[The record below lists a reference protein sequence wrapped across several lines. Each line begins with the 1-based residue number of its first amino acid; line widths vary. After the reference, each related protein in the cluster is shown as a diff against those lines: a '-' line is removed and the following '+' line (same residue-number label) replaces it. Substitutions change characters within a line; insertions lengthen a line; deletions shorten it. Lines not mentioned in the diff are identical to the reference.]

1 MTTCNVGLFL
11 LPDGIKQISP
21 TWSERM
27 KRRSFIKGAGAAGTL
42 AASGVLSAPALITSV
57 RGAYAQSGEI
67 PVGLLFSLTG
77 EVAVVERTLHDAALL
92 AIEEINA
99 AGGVHGMQLRTYI
112 EDPASD
118 PATFADRARR
128 LVIRDRCV
136 SVFGSYT
143 SASRQ
148 AVLPVVEGQNNLYW
162 YPTLYEGREC
172 SRNVMYGGA
181 VPNQQQQDLVPWL
194 MENFGGRFYL
204 IGNNYVYPREENNV
218 CKMLLDQY
226 GGEAVHEEY
235 VPLGH
240 SDFSSVINRIR
251 AEQPDVI
258 FCTLV
263 GDSDVAFARQY
274 HAAGLDPETMPVA
287 SLTRSEVEV
296 AAIGG
301 EAAQG
306 HFSSAPY
313 FMGHQSAENEH
324 FVEAYRSRWGAD
336 QVTHFVSE
344 AAYFQ
349 VYQFKAALEKLDPAN
364 ITPNAIRDAAVGIT
378 TMAPQGE
385 ILIDENLHTHLWPKI
400 ARWKSDGQAEV
411 IVESA
416 ERVAPD
422 PYWAYEGQTCT
433 GQGLVQG

>member
-1 MTTCNVGLFL
+1 
-11 LPDGIKQISP
+11 
-21 TWSERM
+21 M
-27 KRRSFIKGAGAAGTL
+27 KRRDFLGRAGAAGTL
-42 AASGVLSAPALITSV
+42 GLTGALSAPALLGSV
-57 RGAYAQSGEI
+57 GRAHAADDGI

-77 EVAVVERTLHDAALL
+77 AVAVVEHTLHDAALM

-99 AGGVHGMQLRTYI
+99 AGGVHGMQLRAII

-118 PATFADRARR
+118 PATYADRARR
-128 LVIRDRCV
+128 LMIRDKCV

-148 AVLPVVEGQNNLYW
+148 AVLPVTEQRENLYW

-172 SRNVMYGGA
+172 SRNIMYGGA
-181 VPNQQQQDLVPWL
+181 LPNQQQDILLPWL
-194 MENFGGRFYL
+194 VENYGKRFYM
-204 IGNNYVYPREENNV
+204 IGNNYVYPKEENNY
-218 CKMLLDQY
+218 CRILLKEL
-226 GGEAVHEEY
+226 GGEVVHEEY
-235 VPLGH
+235 VPMGH

-258 FCTLV
+258 FSTLV

-274 HAAGLDPETMPVA
+274 HAAELDPAKMPVC

-296 AAIGG
+296 KAIGG
-301 EAAQG
+301 EAAAG

-313 FMGHQSAENEH
+313 FMGHDTPENH
-324 FVEAYRSRWGAD
+324 RFVENYKARFGAD

-364 ITPNAIRDAAVGIT
+364 INPTAIRDASVGMT
-378 TMAPQGE
+378 MMAPQGE
-385 ILIDENLHTHLWPKI
+385 ILIDENLHAHLWPKVGQWQ
-400 ARWKSDGQAEV
+400 ADGQAKV
-411 IVESA
+411 ILQSET
-416 ERVAPD
+416 RVAPR
-422 PYWAYEGQTCT
+422 PYAAYPGQECT
-433 GQGLVQG
+433 GAGLVKS

>member
-1 MTTCNVGLFL
+1 
-11 LPDGIKQISP
+11 
-21 TWSERM
+21 M
-27 KRRSFIKGAGAAGTL
+27 KRRDFIGGIGAVGTAGA
-42 AASGVLSAPALITSV
+42 LSAPALLTTLS
-57 RGAYAQSGEI
+57 RASAQGSDI

-77 EVAVVERTLHDAALL
+77 AVAVVESTLHDAALM

-99 AGGVHGMQLRTYI
+99 AGGIHGRQLRPII

-118 PATFADRARR
+118 PATYADRARR
-128 LVIRDRCV
+128 LMIRDKCV

-148 AVLPVVEGQNNLYW
+148 AVLPVTEQRKNLYW

-181 VPNQQQQDLVPWL
+181 VPNQQQDELIPWAI
-194 MENFGGRFYL
+194 ENFGPRFYM
-204 IGNNYVYPREENNV
+204 IGNNYVYPKEENNY
-218 CKMLLDQY
+218 CKTLLAKH
-226 GGEAVHEEY
+226 GGEVVHEEY

-251 AEQPDVI
+251 AEEPDVI
-258 FCTLV
+258 FATVV

-274 HAAGLDPETMPVA
+274 HAAELDPAKMPVI

-296 AAIGG
+296 KAIGG
-301 EAAQG
+301 EAAAG

-313 FMGHQSAENEH
+313 FMGTQTPENER
-324 FVEAYRSRWGAD
+324 FVESYKSRYGGD

-364 ITPNAIRDAAVGIT
+364 ITPETIRDAAVGLT
-378 TMAPQGE
+378 LTAPQGE
-385 ILIDENLHTHLWPKI
+385 VLIDENLHTHLWPKI
-400 ARWKSDGQAEV
+400 GQWKSNGQAEV
-411 IVESA
+411 LLQSQD
-416 ERVAPD
+416 RVAPL
-422 PYWAYEGQTCT
+422 PYAAYEGQRCT

>member
-1 MTTCNVGLFL
+1 M
-11 LPDGIKQISP
+11 Q
-21 TWSERM
+21 
-27 KRRSFIKGAGAAGTL
+27 RRSFIQGLGALGTV
-42 AASGVLSAPALITSV
+42 AVSGGLSAPSLMLGT
-57 RGAYAQSGEI
+57 RPAYAQSGEI

-77 EVAVVERTLHDAALL
+77 AVAVVERTLHDAALL

-99 AGGVHGMQLRTYI
+99 SGGVHGMQLKTFI

-118 PATFADRARR
+118 PATYADRARR
-128 LVIRDRCV
+128 LMIRDECV

-148 AVLPVVEGQNNLYW
+148 AVLPVVESRNNLYW

-172 SRNVMYGGA
+172 SRNIMYGGA
-181 VPNQQQQDLVPWL
+181 VPNQQQQDFVPWL
-194 MENFGGRFYL
+194 VEKFGGRFYL
-204 IGNNYVYPREENNV
+204 IGNNYVYPKEENNV
-218 CKMLLDQY
+218 CKMLLGQL
-226 GGEAVHEEY
+226 GGEVVHEEY

-251 AEQPDVI
+251 SEKPDVI

-274 HAAGLDPETMPVA
+274 HAAGFNPEEMPVA

-301 EAAQG
+301 EAAVG

-313 FMGHQSAENEH
+313 FMGYQSPENEK
-324 FVEAYRSRWGAD
+324 FVAAYKARYGAD

-349 VYQFKAALEKLDPAN
+349 VYQFKAALEKIDPGN
-364 ITPNAIRDAAVGIT
+364 ITPQAIRDAAAGLTVK
-378 TMAPQGE
+378 APQGE
-385 ILIDENLHTHLWPKI
+385 VMIDANLHTHLWPKI
-400 ARWKSDGQAEV
+400 ARWKNDGQAE
-411 IVESA
+411 ILIQSA
-416 ERVAPD
+416 ERIAPE
-422 PYWAYEGQTCT
+422 PYWAYAGEKCT
-433 GQGLVQG
+433 GEGLVRG

>member
-1 MTTCNVGLFL
+1 
-11 LPDGIKQISP
+11 
-21 TWSERM
+21 M
-27 KRRSFIKGAGAAGTL
+27 KRRAFVKNLTITGGLGLVA
-42 AASGVLSAPALITSV
+42 LSAPSILKGP
-57 RGAYAQSGEI
+57 RKAYAAEDI

-77 EVAVVERTLHDAALL
+77 AVAVVEKTLHDAALL

-99 AGGVHGMQLRTYI
+99 AGGVHGKQLRPII

-118 PATFADRARR
+118 PATYADRARR
-128 LVIRDRCV
+128 LVIRDECV

-148 AVLPVVEGQNNLYW
+148 AVLPVVEQRNNLYW

-181 VPNQQQQDLVPWL
+181 VPNQQQQNFVPWL
-194 MENFGGRFYL
+194 AEKFGGRFYL

-218 CKMLLDQY
+218 CKIILQEI

-235 VPLGH
+235 VPMGH

-251 AEQPDVI
+251 SEQPDVI

-263 GDSDVAFARQY
+263 GDSDVAFQRQF
-274 HAAGLDPETMPVA
+274 HAAGFDPAELPVA

-296 AAIGG
+296 KAMGG
-301 EAAQG
+301 EAAAG

-313 FMGHQSAENEH
+313 FMGHSSPENEK
-324 FVEAYRSRWGAD
+324 FVEAYLSKYGAD

-349 VYQFKAALEKLDPAN
+349 VYQFKAAVEKLDPEN
-364 ITPNAIRDAAVGIT
+364 ITPAAIRDAAVGLT

-385 ILIDENLHTHLWPKI
+385 VVIDANLHTHLWPKI
-400 ARWKSDGQAEV
+400 AQWKSDGQAEV
-411 IVESA
+411 LVQSE
-416 ERVAPD
+416 ERIAPE
-422 PYWAYEGQTCT
+422 PYWAYDGETCT
-433 GQGLVQG
+433 GEGLVRS

>member
-1 MTTCNVGLFL
+1 
-11 LPDGIKQISP
+11 
-21 TWSERM
+21 M
-27 KRRSFIKGAGAAGTL
+27 KRRDFLGGVGAVGTAGL
-42 AASGVLSAPALITSV
+42 LSAPALVTSAGRV
-57 RGAYAQSGEI
+57 LAQGNDI

-77 EVAVVERTLHDAALL
+77 AVAVVESTLHDAALM

-99 AGGVHGMQLRTYI
+99 AGGVQGRQLRPII

-118 PATFADRARR
+118 PATYADRARR
-128 LVIRDRCV
+128 LMIRDKCV

-148 AVLPVVEGQNNLYW
+148 AVLPVTEQRKNLYW

-181 VPNQQQQDLVPWL
+181 VPNQQQDDLIPWAI
-194 MENFGGRFYL
+194 ENFGSRFYM
-204 IGNNYVYPREENNV
+204 IGNNYVYPKEENNY
-218 CKMLLDQY
+218 CKTLLAKY
-226 GGEAVHEEY
+226 GGEVVNEEY

-251 AEQPDVI
+251 SEKPDVI
-258 FCTLV
+258 FATVV

-274 HAAGLDPETMPVA
+274 HAAELDPTKMPVV

-296 AAIGG
+296 KAIGG
-301 EAAQG
+301 DAAAG

-313 FMGHQSAENEH
+313 FMGHNTAENDK
-324 FVEAYRSRWGAD
+324 FVEAYKSRYGAD

-349 VYQFKAALEKLDPAN
+349 VYQFKAALEKLDPSN
-364 ITPNAIRDAAVGIT
+364 INPEAIRDAAVGLALD
-378 TMAPQGE
+378 APQGE
-385 ILIDENLHTHLWPKI
+385 VLIDENLHTHLWPKI
-400 ARWKSDGQAEV
+400 GQWQSNGQAEV
-411 IVESA
+411 LLESK
-416 ERVAPD
+416 ERIAPK
-422 PYWAYEGQTCT
+422 PYAAYEGQTCT
-433 GQGLVQG
+433 GEGLVKA

>member
-1 MTTCNVGLFL
+1 
-11 LPDGIKQISP
+11 
-21 TWSERM
+21 M
-27 KRRSFIKGAGAAGTL
+27 KRRSFIRSVGAVGAMATT
-42 AASGVLSAPALITSV
+42 GVLGAPALISGGG
-57 RGAYAQSGEI
+57 RAFAANGEI
-67 PVGLLFSLTG
+67 PIGLLFSLTG

-99 AGGVHGMQLRTYI
+99 AGGIHGMQLRTFI

-118 PATFADRARR
+118 PATYADRARR
-128 LVIRDRCV
+128 LMIRDNCV

-148 AVLPVVEGQNNLYW
+148 AVLPVVEGRNNLYW

-181 VPNQQQQDLVPWL
+181 VPNQQQQEFVPWL
-194 MENFGGRFYL
+194 KENFGGRFYL

-218 CKMLLDQY
+218 CKMILAQI

-251 AEQPDVI
+251 SEQPDVI

-274 HAAGLDPETMPVA
+274 RAAGFDPEKMPCA

-301 EAAQG
+301 DAAAG

-313 FMGHQSAENEH
+313 FMGHQSTENER
-324 FVEAYRSRWGAD
+324 FVEAYRSRFGANE
-336 QVTHFVSE
+336 VTHFVSE

-364 ITPNAIRDAAVGIT
+364 ITPEAIRDASVGTTIT
-378 TMAPQGE
+378 APQGE
-385 ILIDENLHTHLWPKI
+385 IVIDPNLHTHLWPKI

-411 IVESA
+411 LVQSGA
-416 ERVAPD
+416 RVAPE
-422 PYWAYEGQTCT
+422 PYWAYEGETCT
-433 GQGLVQG
+433 GEGLIRG

>member
-1 MTTCNVGLFL
+1 
-11 LPDGIKQISP
+11 
-21 TWSERM
+21 M
-27 KRRSFIKGAGAAGTL
+27 KRRDFLKGVTATGAVGVAGFPGIWIKRQGAWAAN
-42 AASGVLSAPALITSV
+42 
-57 RGAYAQSGEI
+57 GEI
-67 PVGLLFSLTG
+67 PVGVLFSLTG
-77 EVAVVERTLHDAALL
+77 AVAVVESTLHDACMM
-92 AIEEINA
+92 AIEEINDN
-99 AGGVHGMQLRTYI
+99 GGIHGMRLKPHV

-148 AVLPVVEGQNNLYW
+148 AVLPVVEGRNNLYW

-181 VPNQQQQDLVPWL
+181 VPNQQQQEFVPWL
-194 MENFGGRFYL
+194 AENFGGRFYL

-218 CKMLLDQY
+218 CKIILDRI
-226 GGEAVHEEY
+226 GGEPVHEEY
-235 VPLGH
+235 VPMGH

-251 AEQPDVI
+251 REQPDVI

-263 GDSDVAFARQY
+263 GDSDVAFQRQF
-274 HAAGLDPETMPVA
+274 HAAGFDPDQLPVA

-296 AAIGG
+296 KAIGG
-301 EAAQG
+301 EAAAG

-313 FMGHQSAENEH
+313 FMGHQSGENER
-324 FVEAYRSRWGAD
+324 FVEAYLRKYGQD

-349 VYQFKAALEKLDPAN
+349 VYQFKAALEKLDPAD
-364 ITPNAIRDAAVGIT
+364 ITPEAIRDASVGLSIT
-378 TMAPQGE
+378 APQGE
-385 ILIDENLHTHLWPKI
+385 VLIDENLHTHLWPKV
-400 ARWKSDGQAEV
+400 AQWQSNGQAEV
-411 IVESA
+411 VLQSE
-416 ERVAPD
+416 ERMAPE
-422 PYWAYEGQTCT
+422 PYWAYEGQSCT
-433 GQGLVQG
+433 GEGLVRG

>member
-1 MTTCNVGLFL
+1 
-11 LPDGIKQISP
+11 
-21 TWSERM
+21 M
-27 KRRSFIKGAGAAGTL
+27 KRRGFIRGVGAVGGL
-42 AASGVLSAPALITSV
+42 ALTGGLAAPALITSAS
-57 RGAYAQSGEI
+57 RAYAANGEI
-67 PVGLLFSLTG
+67 PIGLLFSLTG
-77 EVAVVERTLHDAALL
+77 EVAVVERTLHDAALM

-99 AGGVHGMQLRTYI
+99 AGGIHDMQLRAFI

-118 PATFADRARR
+118 PATYADRARR
-128 LVIRDRCV
+128 LVIRDNCV

-148 AVLPVVEGQNNLYW
+148 AVLPVVEERNNLYW

-181 VPNQQQQDLVPWL
+181 VPNQQQQDFVPWL
-194 MENFGGRFYL
+194 VENFGGRFYL

-218 CKMLLDQY
+218 AKMILSQI

-251 AEQPDVI
+251 SEQPDVI

-263 GDSDVAFARQY
+263 GDSDVAFARQF
-274 HAAGLDPETMPVA
+274 HTAGFDPETMPVA

-296 AAIGG
+296 QAMGG
-301 EAAQG
+301 EAAAG

-313 FMGHQSAENEH
+313 FMGHESAENEA
-324 FVEAYRSRWGAD
+324 FVEAYLKRFGAD

-349 VYQFKAALEKLDPAN
+349 VYQFKAALEKLDPSN
-364 ITPNAIRDAAVGIT
+364 ITPDTIREAAVGLT

-385 ILIDENLHTHLWPKI
+385 ITIDENLHTHLWPKI

-411 IVESA
+411 LVQSE

-422 PYWAYEGQTCT
+422 PYWAYDGEECT
-433 GQGLVQG
+433 GEGLVRS

>member
-1 MTTCNVGLFL
+1 M
-11 LPDGIKQISP
+11 
-21 TWSERM
+21 R
-27 KRRSFIKGAGAAGTL
+27 RRSFMKGLGATGSL
-42 AASGVLSAPALITSV
+42 AMTSGLAAPALLSGAG
-57 RGAYAQSGEI
+57 RAYAQSGELN
-67 PVGLLFSLTG
+67 VGLLFSLTG
-77 EVAVVERTLHDAALL
+77 AVAVVERTLHDAALM

-99 AGGVHGMQLRTYI
+99 AGGVAGMKIKTFI

-118 PATFADRARR
+118 PATYADRARR
-128 LVIRDRCV
+128 QVIRDNCI

-148 AVLPVVEGQNNLYW
+148 AVLPVVEQRNNLYW

-181 VPNQQQQDLVPWL
+181 VPNQQQQDFVPWL
-194 MENFGGRFYL
+194 AENFGKRFFL

-218 CKMLLDQY
+218 CKMILAGL

-251 AEQPDVI
+251 TEQPDVV

-274 HAAGLDPETMPVA
+274 HAAGFDPEKMPCA

-296 AAIGG
+296 QAIGG
-301 EAAQG
+301 EAAVG

-313 FMGHQSAENEH
+313 FMGYKSPENEK
-324 FVEAYRSRWGAD
+324 FVQAYLSRYGAN

-349 VYQFKAALEKLDPAN
+349 VYQFKAAVEKLDPAN
-364 ITPNAIRDAAVGIT
+364 ITPAAIRDAAVGLT

-385 ILIDENLHTHLWPKI
+385 VLIDANLHTHLWPKI
-400 ARWKSDGQAEV
+400 ARWKTDGQAEILV
-411 IVESA
+411 QSEA
-416 ERVAPD
+416 RVAPD
-422 PYWAYEGQTCT
+422 PYWAYEGETCT
-433 GQGLVQG
+433 GEGLVRG